1 MTHLASSPK
10 TWIRILPIIFMLL
23 ISGAALGEKNEG
35 GIHGRVFLDENA
47 DTYLRECDC
56 DCGLEA
62 IAVRLYEDRC
72 AGLIIQT
79 ARTDKDGFFH
89 FNGLEPGDYCVTPD
103 IKMLCE
109 GFQPTKPITQKVLVQ
124 AGEITEAEWFGFDH
138 FLDIND

>member
-1 MTHLASSPK
+1 MTHLASNPGN
-10 TWIRILPIIFMLL
+10 WIRILPLIGMLL
-23 ISGAALGEKNEG
+23 VSGAVLGEKNGG

-47 DTYLRECDC
+47 DTYLRDCDC

-89 FNGLEPGDYCVTPD
+89 FNGLEPGGYCVTPD

-124 AGEITEAEWFGFDH
+124 AGEITEAEWFAFDH

>member
-1 MTHLASSPK
+1 MKCHHS
-10 TWIRILPIIFMLL
+10 RLL
-23 ISGAALGEKNEG
+23 LRARLVLVIAALLVSASAVGENTNG

-47 DTYLRECDC
+47 DTDLQDCDC

-79 ARTDKDGFFH
+79 ARTDKAGYFH
-89 FNGLEPGDYCVTPD
+89 FNDLEPGDYCVTPD
-103 IKMLCE
+103 IKMICE

-124 AGEITEAEWFGFDH
+124 AGEITEAEWFAFDH